1 MTIAVSSLLLGLA
14 AAFFVGMAKTGIPGI
29 GMLGVLLMLLAFPGA
44 EKLSAGAVL
53 PLLIIADIFAV
64 RYYWRHADWRRIRL
78 VLPMVIIGFF
88 FGTAFMWAINH
99 NQFKISLAVLILALV
114 ALEQLRRW
122 QQWNTFPQSRWF
134 ARSMGML
141 TGFTTLVGN
150 AGGPVMAIY
159 CAAQNLNKHNFMGT
173 MAVLFLTINILK
185 VPLVGGV
192 LNLITVETLWL
203 NVWVLPGLLMGV
215 LLGRKLFNIIPE
227 RYFVPCVLIL
237 NLLVPIHII
246 LF

>member
-1 MTIAVSSLLLGLA
+1 MTFEVLPLFLGLA
-14 AAFFVGMAKTGIPGI
+14 AALFVGMAKTGIPGI

-53 PLLIIADIFAV
+53 PLLIVADVFAV
-64 RYYWRHADWRRIRL
+64 RFYWRHADWRRIRL
-78 VLPMVIIGFF
+78 VLPMVIVGFF
-88 FGTAFMWAINH
+88 FGTVFMLAIDH
-99 NQFKISLAVLILALV
+99 NQFKFSLAVLILALV
-114 ALEQLRRW
+114 SLEQLRRW
-122 QQWNTFPQSRWF
+122 QKWDTFPQAQWF

-185 VPLVGGV
+185 LPLVGGV
-192 LNLITVETLWL
+192 VNLITPETLWL
-203 NVWVLPGLLMGV
+203 NVCVLPGLLIGV
-215 LLGRKLFNIIPE
+215 LLGRKLFHVIPE

-237 NLLVPIHII
+237 NLLVPICII